1 MSLTYCGTATVD
13 KQLGL
18 RNSDEAFFDFVGKDI
33 YGFVID
39 FIMPEDE
46 ARFRAAFDEVLN
58 GRILTNLVM
67 VRRRNSSGNA
77 EWLLIEM
84 MMEPF
89 RVNGEQVVR
98 LKFYAYKAAKTE
110 EPGKDKEKSL
120 HELFF
125 EIMGA
130 IMLVYDRENNVL
142 DISAGMDGQTISLYH
157 GSLERWR
164 DEFMKDRL
172 ESDYRNAFEEFCVK
186 LISSSVMFGC
196 EIKTSV
202 FSKDNTMSLYN
213 FACRVVK
220 KDEESDMVLGSIAPL
235 ESATVNTD
243 VTGYVMDA
251 GLPCLSK
258 RSIIDYAKSAFMKNQ
273 ERTYIVVL
281 DLDDFKTINDT
292 YGHLFGDEVL
302 LRLVKI
308 VKDAIGKSGMLG
320 RIGGDEF
327 MIVLNWVE
335 SPVELRNILRSI
347 RTGVEWAFK
356 GERDDFRLSCSI
368 GCAAYPDNGDTY
380 DKVFQLADRML
391 YIAKNKGKN
400 RYVIYTPEIH
410 DASKASTDNAAPNRQ
425 KSALKED
432 KIGVMTRLLEEF
444 MVRKI
449 VLAEAEF
456 RELSACFELDRITM
470 VYSNFAEAI
479 TLEDDNFTNV
489 VDEKI
494 YLELEDGFKE
504 SFDKDKLFVV
514 NGPFNLEGKAPK
526 LLSMFE
532 TYGIESAIFYKMEKS
547 GKMFGYM
554 MFAKKS
560 RRQQWSEYEKTLL
573 ACAGKAFELSFTGK

>member
-33 YGFVID
+33 YGSVID
-39 FIMPEDE
+39 FISAEDE
-46 ARFRAAFDEVLN
+46 PRFRAAFDEVVN
-58 GRILTNLVM
+58 GRILTNFVM
-67 VRRRNSSGNA
+67 VRRKNNNGNE
-77 EWLLIEM
+77 EWLLIELM
-84 MMEPF
+84 VEPF

-98 LKFYAYKAAKTE
+98 LKFYAYKAAKS
-110 EPGKDKEKSL
+110 EKGDLEQNKSIY
-120 HELFF
+120 ELFF

-130 IMLVYDRENNVL
+130 IMLVYDRENDML
-142 DISAGMDGQTISLYH
+142 DISAGMDGQTVSLYH
-157 GSLERWR
+157 GTLERWR
-164 DEFMKDRL
+164 GEFMKGRL
-172 ESDYRNAFEEFCVK
+172 EKESEQAFEEFCEK
-186 LISSSVMFGC
+186 LISSSVMFSS
-196 EIKTSV
+196 EMKTSV
-202 FSKDNTMSLYN
+202 FSKDNTMSLYT
-213 FACRVVK
+213 FSCRVVK
-220 KDEESDMVLGSIAPL
+220 KDEDNDIVLGSVSSMD
-235 ESATVNTD
+235 SATVNTEA
-243 VTGYVMDA
+243 TGYVMDA
-251 GLPCLSK
+251 GLPCLCK
-258 RSIIDYAKSAFMKNQ
+258 RSIIDYAKSAFMKN
-273 ERTYIVVL
+273 RDHTYLVIV

-308 VKDAIGKSGMLG
+308 IKDAIGKSGMLG

-368 GCAAYPDNGDTY
+368 GCATYPDNGDTY

-391 YIAKNKGKN
+391 YIAKSKGKN

-410 DASKASTDNAAPNRQ
+410 DAKTPSDSAASNRP
-425 KSALKED
+425 KSVLKED

-449 VLAEAEF
+449 VLYEAEF
-456 RELSACFELDRITM
+456 RELAACFELDRITM
-470 VYSNFAEAI
+470 VYSMFAEAI
-479 TLEDDNFTNV
+479 TLEDDTFTNV

-494 YLELEDGFKE
+494 YLELEEGFKE

-526 LLSMFE
+526 LLKMFE
-532 TYGIESAIFYKMEKS
+532 DHGIESAIFYKLEKS
-547 GKMFGYM
+547 GKMFGYV

>member
-13 KQLGL
+13 KQLCL

-33 YGFVID
+33 YGSVID
-39 FIMPEDE
+39 FIFAEDE
-46 ARFRAAFDEVLN
+46 LRFREAFHEVII

-67 VRRRNSSGNA
+67 VRRKSSGANA

-84 MMEPF
+84 MVEPF

-98 LKFYAYKAAKTE
+98 LKFYAYKTAKME
-110 EPGKDKEKSL
+110 DVSEDQGKGL

-125 EIMGA
+125 ELMGA
-130 IMLVYDRENNVL
+130 TMLVYDRESDML
-142 DISAGMDGQTISLYH
+142 DITAGMDGQTLSLYH
-157 GSLERWR
+157 GTLERWR

-172 ESDYRNAFEEFCVK
+172 DKDYVKTFEEFCENLVSASG
-186 LISSSVMFGC
+186 LFGS
-196 EIKTSV
+196 EFKTSV
-202 FSKDNTMSLYN
+202 FSEDNTMSLYG
-213 FACRVVK
+213 FKCRVIK
-220 KDEESDMVLGSIAPL
+220 KDEESFMVLGSVSAM
-235 ESATVNTD
+235 ESATVSSAATS
-243 VTGYVMDA
+243 YVMDA

-258 RSIIDYAKSAFMKNQ
+258 RSIIDYAKSAFSKNQ

-292 YGHLFGDEVL
+292 YGHMFGDEVL

-335 SPVELRNILRSI
+335 NPVELRNILRSI
-347 RTGVEWAFK
+347 RTGIEWAFK

-391 YIAKNKGKN
+391 YIAKSKGKN
-400 RYVIYTPEIH
+400 RYVIYVPEIH
-410 DASKASTDNAAPNRQ
+410 DASKVSTEKVAPERQ
-425 KSALKED
+425 RSDLKED
-432 KIGVMTRLLEEF
+432 KIGVMARLLEEF

-449 VLAEAEF
+449 VLFEEEF
-456 RELSACFELDRITM
+456 REISACFELDRITM

-479 TLEDDNFTNV
+479 MLDGDDFTNV
-489 VDEKI
+489 LDDKI
-494 YLELEDGFKE
+494 YIELEDGFKE
-504 SFDKDKLFVV
+504 SFDQNKLFVV
-514 NGPFNLEGKAPK
+514 NGRFNVEHKAPNLAK
-526 LLSMFE
+526 LFE
-532 TYGIESAIFYKMEKS
+532 SQEIESAIFYKFEKS
-547 GKMFGYM
+547 DKMFGYV

-573 ACAGKAFELSFTGK
+573 ACAGKAFELAFTGK